1 MSNLKNISLL
11 ISVMLSMLLF
21 ACKQNT
27 DMLERKTEMASP
39 VSTGSTYWLFQND
52 IKALEEQANLGGKNA
67 AFKLYQYY
75 MFISF
80 DQELEYKWLTVA
92 AKNGHPVAQ
101 SNLAEV
107 LLANDEKEKAV
118 FWAKKAHENGAK
130 LSNDLLNVIQ

>member
-11 ISVMLSMLLF
+11 ISAMLSMLLF

-39 VSTGSTYWLFQND
+39 VSTGSTYWLSQND
-52 IKALEEQANLGGKNA
+52 IKTLEEQANLGDKNA
-67 AFKLYQYY
+67 AFKLYQYH

-92 AKNGHPVAQ
+92 AKNGYPVAQ

-107 LLANDEKEKAV
+107 LLANDEKEKAI
-118 FWAKKAHENGAK
+118 FWVKKAHENGAK
-130 LSNDLLNVIQ
+130 LSNDLLNVIK

>member
-52 IKALEEQANLGGKNA
+52 IKALEG
-67 AFKLYQYY
+67 
-75 MFISF
+75 
-80 DQELEYKWLTVA
+80 
-92 AKNGHPVAQ
+92 
-101 SNLAEV
+101 
-107 LLANDEKEKAV
+107 
-118 FWAKKAHENGAK
+118 
-130 LSNDLLNVIQ
+130 

>member
-11 ISVMLSMLLF
+11 ISAMLSMLLF

-39 VSTGSTYWLFQND
+39 VSTGSTYWLSQND
-52 IKALEEQANLGGKNA
+52 IKTLEEQANLGDKNA
-67 AFKLYQYY
+67 AFKLYQYH

-80 DQELEYKWLTVA
+80 DQELEYKWLPVA
-92 AKNGHPVAQ
+92 AKNGYPVAQ

-107 LLANDEKEKAV
+107 LLANDEKEKAI

-130 LSNDLLNVIQ
+130 LSNDLLNVIK